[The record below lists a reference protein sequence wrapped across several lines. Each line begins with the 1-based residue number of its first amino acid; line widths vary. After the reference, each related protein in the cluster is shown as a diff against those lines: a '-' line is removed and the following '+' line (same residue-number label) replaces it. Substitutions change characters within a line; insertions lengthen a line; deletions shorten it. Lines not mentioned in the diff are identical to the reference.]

1 MSSLDRP
8 ELVSFANHVIGDW
21 ENAMERFL
29 SAVDRK
35 ASARGMSDEDIR
47 AALLL
52 GYGGD
57 VVDAWLDWV
66 SDGAA

>member
-1 MSSLDRP
+1 MSALDRP

-21 ENAMERFL
+21 ENAMERFF

-35 ASARGMSDEDIR
+35 AAARGLSDVDVR
-47 AALLL
+47 SALLL

-57 VVDAWLDWV
+57 VVDAWQDWL
-66 SDGAA
+66 A